1 MEGIELKGMML
12 PSYYTFVSVTNVAII
27 LYIYIIYNIFHFHSL
42 RAQYGTDIKQNAI
55 HASDSTETSARELA
69 FFFPN
74 YNIPWVPGTEP
85 PIQRTLALIRPSAFQ
100 DHKGVYVHVYTLMC
114 MYMYIAGTCTS
125 MYMYIVHVHVHVHAC
140 MKVYCVTCTCI
151 RNYHSHN
158 NFEVIMNVNRL

>member
-1 MEGIELKGMML
+1 MYDRTHHIKGIMS
-12 PSYYTFVSVTNVAII
+12 PSYYII
-27 LYIYIIYNIFHFHSL
+27 YIIYIIIYIIYNVFHFHSL

-100 DHKGVYVHVYTLMC
+100 DHKGVYVHVHC
-114 MYMYIAGTCTS
+114 M
-125 MYMYIVHVHVHVHAC
+125 
-140 MKVYCVTCTCI
+140 
-151 RNYHSHN
+151 
-158 NFEVIMNVNRL
+158 